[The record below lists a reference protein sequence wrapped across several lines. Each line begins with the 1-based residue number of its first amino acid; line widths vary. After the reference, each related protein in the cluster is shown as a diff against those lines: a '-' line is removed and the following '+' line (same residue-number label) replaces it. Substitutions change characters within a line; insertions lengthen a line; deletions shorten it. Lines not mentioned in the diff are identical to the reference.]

1 MNYDGFS
8 ADDVFSRIE
17 GYTYNDIILLPG
29 FIDFDT
35 KDVSLKTQLTRNISI
50 NLPVVSSPMDT
61 VTEGRMAIYMALL
74 GGIGIIHYNNTIN
87 EQVEMV
93 KKVKRFE
100 NGFITDPTVLSP
112 MHTIRDVID
121 IKHKL
126 GFSGVPITEDGTL
139 NTKLVGIVT
148 ARDIDFEKDITKK
161 LKDVMT
167 TKLVT
172 AKVGVTLSEAN
183 TILRTTKVGK
193 LPIVDDTGLLKGLVS
208 RTDLKKNRDFPNATK
223 NDNKQLRVGTAISTR
238 DEDKERLAEL
248 MKYGVDVVVI
258 DSAQGYNKYQ
268 IDMIKFIKSKYPEL
282 DVIAGNVVTRD
293 QAEGLI
299 KAGADA
305 LRIGMGPGSI
315 CTTQETM
322 ASGRPQATAVY
333 QTAKIAAQYG
343 IPVIADGGISTIGHI
358 MKAISLGAHTVMM
371 GSLLAGTHESPGE
384 YIYKEGVR
392 LKKYRGM
399 ASIEAMKEGGDKRY
413 FADAENLKVAQGVS
427 GSVID
432 RGSLVD
438 FIPYIAQGLRHAF
451 QDVGFTNIADL
462 HKGMEDGVLRMQ
474 VRSVSSIKEGGVHD
488 LFQYDKSI
496 I

>member
-1 MNYDGFS
+1 
-8 ADDVFSRIE
+8 
-17 GYTYNDIILLPG
+17 
-29 FIDFDT
+29 
-35 KDVSLKTQLTRNISI
+35 
-50 NLPVVSSPMDT
+50 MDT

-322 ASGRPQATAVY
+322 ASGRPVRHTGDRRRRHQH
-333 QTAKIAAQYG
+333 
-343 IPVIADGGISTIGHI
+343 DR
-358 MKAISLGAHTVMM
+358 AH
-371 GSLLAGTHESPGE
+371 HE
-384 YIYKEGVR
+384 
-392 LKKYRGM
+392 
-399 ASIEAMKEGGDKRY
+399 GDKSRCSYRHDGESSCRY
-413 FADAENLKVAQGVS
+413 S
-427 GSVID
+427 
-432 RGSLVD
+432 R
-438 FIPYIAQGLRHAF
+438 IPGRIHL
-451 QDVGFTNIADL
+451 
-462 HKGMEDGVLRMQ
+462 
-474 VRSVSSIKEGGVHD
+474 
-488 LFQYDKSI
+488 
-496 I
+496 